1 MNATTVIFSKKSAIY
16 FILGVYLGISMRV
29 WKLLW
34 LYYVSV
40 FKFLLLA
47 LLMNE
52 HYDSDLW

>member
-1 MNATTVIFSKKSAIY
+1 MNATTVIFCNKSAIY
-16 FILGVYLGISMRV
+16 FILGVFLGISMRV

-34 LYYVSV
+34 LYNVSV